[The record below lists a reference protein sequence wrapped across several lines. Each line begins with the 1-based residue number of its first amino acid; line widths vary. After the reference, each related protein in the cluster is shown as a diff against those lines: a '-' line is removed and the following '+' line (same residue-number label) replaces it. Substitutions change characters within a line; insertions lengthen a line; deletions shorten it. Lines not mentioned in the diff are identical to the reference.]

1 MILFSTIAT
10 LVAVTLGLLLNA
22 SRAQVRGL
30 ARELNK
36 KMVQCAKQSTRLL
49 DLQAEVR
56 SEKDK
61 ANTWEQRGLIAE
73 RDLRASLDQLFI
85 YAEKAA
91 NLRER
96 NRINKQKS
104 RAKKKEA
111 RNVQ

>member
-1 MILFSTIAT
+1 MILYTTLATIAA
-10 LVAVTLGLLLNA
+10 VALALATNV

-49 DLQAEVR
+49 DLEAVVR

-91 NLRER
+91 KLRER

>member
-85 YAEKAA
+85 YTEKAA
-91 NLRER
+91 KLRER